1 MSHTHTNDK
10 ITQEIERISKG
21 LKGAETLKIQSE
33 TQLDTMRNQ
42 YKKVEG
48 EITDMGIDP
57 KKSKEALDSMDAEM
71 ETLLAEIKALMPEA
85 Q

>member
-10 ITQEIERISKG
+10 MTQEIERISKG
-21 LKGAETLKIQSE
+21 LKNAETLKIQSE
-33 TQLDTMRNQ
+33 TQLETMRTQ

-48 EITDMGIDP
+48 EIADMGIDP
-57 KKSKEALDSMDAEM
+57 KKTKEALESMDDEM
-71 ETLLAEIKALMPEA
+71 AVLLAEIEALMPQA